1 MRSPT
6 DFLCMLSI
14 LALVAQSCGGNAS
27 DSEQHAETR
36 NPSAAARTT
45 QPPPHLDAAL
55 ADMHATGRAGI
66 VFVVPD
72 DVEARALLGNAL
84 YALTERVTGPAN
96 AGFDPLVVAYGRRD
110 DSSTSQ
116 AARREDPKRWTRD
129 SQVLHALAVLVC
141 IPQTVARTRFAASDD
156 DAIFLLAADGTVV
169 SRHRSGLTGDHES
182 NLSRLVDLVRG
193 RDSSMLQR
201 ISESAMSQLTEDQR
215 NRFDSA
221 FRAVTSSDAS
231 WATRVVARQH
241 LRELGPLVIPRLV
254 LEYEN
259 ARSNPNAA
267 VPLTAAREVMENRF
281 QLFRALKADWPRRS
295 YPTTGDSYR
304 VPPLPYG
311 TKMPAHDT
319 GDATTSSIRTL
330 GFTTH

>member
-1 MRSPT
+1 MK
-6 DFLCMLSI
+6 
-14 LALVAQSCGGNAS
+14 
-27 DSEQHAETR
+27 E
-36 NPSAAARTT
+36 
-45 QPPPHLDAAL
+45 
-55 ADMHATGRAGI
+55 TGRAGI
-66 VFVVPD
+66 VFVVQD
-72 DVEARALLGNAL
+72 DAEARALLGSAL
-84 YALTERVTGPAN
+84 YALTEKVTGLAN
-96 AGFDPLVVAYGRRD
+96 AGFDPLVLAYGRKD
-110 DSSTSQ
+110 ESSSSQ
-116 AARREDPKRWTRD
+116 AARREDPKRWMRD

-141 IPQTVARTRFAASDD
+141 IPQAAARTRFAASED

-182 NLSRLVDLVRG
+182 DLSRLVELVRG
-193 RDSSMLQR
+193 RDSSMLRR
-201 ISESAMSQLTEDQR
+201 ISETAMSKLAEDQR

-221 FRAVTSSDAS
+221 FRAVTSGDAS

-281 QLFRALKADWPRRS
+281 RLFRALKADWPRRS
-295 YPTTGDSYR
+295 YPTIDDSHHM
-304 VPPLPYG
+304 PPLPYG
-311 TKMPAHDT
+311 TKMPAQDT
-319 GDATTSSIRTL
+319 GDATTSSVRAL